1 MQVPSELRSSV
12 SSQSVSS
19 QSNSNRL
26 LANKE
31 VSKLFKGK
39 FLDCRM
45 LLKQKLAC
53 VMLFITNLLVATC
66 FPSITSYRH
75 LSKEFVV
82 YTDDDMKSNLNRIFI
97 VCFINNGGFLL
108 FYAISTIT
116 ALNYLITRQ
125 DDRLSSSN
133 DTIVVNPS

>member
-1 MQVPSELRSSV
+1 MQVPSELGTSV
-12 SSQSVSS
+12 SSQSVSA
-19 QSNSNRL
+19 QSVSNRL

-53 VMLFITNLLVATC
+53 VMLAITNLLVAIC

-75 LSKEFVV
+75 LTKKYVV
-82 YTDDDMKSNLNRIFI
+82 YTDD
-97 VCFINNGGFLL
+97 
-108 FYAISTIT
+108 
-116 ALNYLITRQ
+116 
-125 DDRLSSSN
+125 N
-133 DTIVVNPS
+133 DA